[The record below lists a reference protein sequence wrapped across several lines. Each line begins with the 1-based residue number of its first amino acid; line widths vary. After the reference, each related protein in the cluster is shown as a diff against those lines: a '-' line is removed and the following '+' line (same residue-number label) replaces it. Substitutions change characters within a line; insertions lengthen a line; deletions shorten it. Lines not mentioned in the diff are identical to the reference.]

1 MSRDERAPAVPDEPA
16 VTARRTR
23 GATAILRRGA
33 VAFGR
38 FWWDFLVGETPELLV
53 GSVVA
58 VGAAAL
64 LVHSGAVRAVVI
76 GALPVLVVGI
86 LVASA
91 LRARARAQPR
101 SEPESRSSSS
111 GGSGSL

>member
-1 MSRDERAPAVPDEPA
+1 MSRDEPVAPPGERSAPGP
-16 VTARRTR
+16 R
-23 GATAILRRGA
+23 GAAPSMLRRGA

-38 FWWDFLVGETPELLV
+38 FWWDFLVGETPELLL

-64 LVHSGAVRAVVI
+64 LVHSGVARAVVI

-86 LVASA
+86 LALSA
-91 LRARARAQPR
+91 FRARARLR
-101 SEPESRSSSS
+101 SRT
-111 GGSGSL
+111 GGEG

>member
-76 GALPVLVVGI
+76 GALRPGRGHSGRVGPPGPGESAAAIGAREPI
-86 LVASA
+86 LV
-91 LRARARAQPR
+91 
-101 SEPESRSSSS
+101 
-111 GGSGSL
+111 